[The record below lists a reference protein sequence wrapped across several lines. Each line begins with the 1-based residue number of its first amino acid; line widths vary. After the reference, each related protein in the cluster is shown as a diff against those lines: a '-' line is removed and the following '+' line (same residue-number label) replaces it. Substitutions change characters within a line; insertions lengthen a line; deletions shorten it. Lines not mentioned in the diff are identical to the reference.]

1 MEEKM
6 ETTTAVEHDPN
17 AALPQ
22 LTLVQDFAYGDERG
36 ILTALEG
43 EHDHGAGPVTVT
55 VLREVGPGGG
65 WPEVSL
71 EGTAPALLAF
81 LLKHYTG
88 GQLTGPNGALEL
100 MNDSLA

>member
-6 ETTTAVEHDPN
+6 ETAPVYGADVE
-17 AALPQ
+17 LPQ
-22 LTLVQDFAYGDERG
+22 LTLVADFGAKREV
-36 ILTALEG
+36 LTALEG
-43 EHDHGAGPVTVT
+43 THDHGAGPVTVT

-65 WPEVSL
+65 WPEVSF